1 MIKEKVRHTKV
12 LIISILVLLLGKNLI
27 SFDSIPIYASSTQI
41 QYQTHIQ
48 DYGWQDWKSE
58 GGMSGTQGECKRLEG
73 IRIKLSNQPYS
84 GGIEYRTHVQDYG
97 WQNFVGNGQMS
108 GTSGECKRLEA
119 IQIRLTGEMA
129 EHYDIY
135 YRVHAEEFGW
145 LAWTRNGKSAGTE
158 GFSYRLEGIE
168 IRLIDKNNPAP
179 GNTRGAYKVPM
190 IQYTTHVQDYGWQA
204 ASVDGQTSGT
214 EGESK
219 RLEGVK
225 IKLVNQP
232 YTGDIEYATHVQDY
246 GWQNFVGN
254 DSLAGTFGECKRLE
268 AIKIRLK
275 GSMAQYYDVYYRV
288 HVENLG
294 WQDWVKNG
302 EAAGTEGLS
311 YRLEGLE
318 IKLVDKGN
326 DLWIKELDAAKS
338 SSQLV
343 VASVYDGTYASVTMY
358 SKNGDRW
365 KEDFTTIGRTG
376 SKGIQKEKEGDKKS
390 PSGIYGLHTPFG
402 IRTNPGCPMAY
413 LQVTENHYWG
423 GSPDKYYNTMVDI
436 SESPDYIAGTGE
448 HIIDYGSVY
457 NYCVAIDYNPEGV
470 VGKGS
475 AIFLHCQGKGTTA
488 GCISIPES
496 NMVYLLQHLRSD
508 AKIIIDYETNIGLY

>member
-1 MIKEKVRHTKV
+1 
-12 LIISILVLLLGKNLI
+12 
-27 SFDSIPIYASSTQI
+27 
-41 QYQTHIQ
+41 
-48 DYGWQDWKSE
+48 
-58 GGMSGTQGECKRLEG
+58 MSGTQGECKRLEG

-119 IQIRLTGEMA
+119 IQIRLTGEVA

-190 IQYTTHVQDYGWQA
+190 IQYTTHVQDYGWQ
-204 ASVDGQTSGT
+204 
-214 EGESK
+214 
-219 RLEGVK
+219 
-225 IKLVNQP
+225 
-232 YTGDIEYATHVQDY
+232 
-246 GWQNFVGN
+246 NFVGN
-254 DSLAGTFGECKRLE
+254 DSLAGTSGECKRLE
-268 AIKIRLK
+268 AIKIRLT

-358 SKNGDRW
+358 SKDGDRW
-365 KEDFTTIGRTG
+365 KEDFATIGRTG